1 MIEKFTAAQARNRMP
16 NKIKTIVRDLHRR
29 IFDESE
35 KGEYE
40 VRVTMAYEESE
51 ILWAVDKFLK
61 EEGYNV
67 NTIIKEGWVIFEI
80 DWRESENFSK
90 NSVD

>member
-1 MIEKFTAAQARNRMP
+1 MIENFTAAQARNRMP
-16 NKIKTIVRDLHRR
+16 NKIKTIIRDLHKR

-40 VRVTMAYEESE
+40 VRVTMAREESE
-51 ILWAVDKFLK
+51 ILWAAKKFLE

-67 NTIIKEGWVIFEI
+67 SLTIKNAWVAFEI
-80 DWRESENFSK
+80 DWRESEDFSE
-90 NSVD
+90 NSIS

>member
-1 MIEKFTAAQARNRMP
+1 MIENFTAAQARNRMP
-16 NKIKTIVRDLHRR
+16 NKTKTIIRDLHKR

-40 VRVTMAYEESE
+40 VRVTMAYEESK
-51 ILWAVDKFLK
+51 ILWAVKKFLE

-67 NTIIKEGWVIFEI
+67 NMTIKNACVVFEI
-80 DWRESENFSK
+80 DWRES
-90 NSVD
+90 